1 MRKLYNISESFVNSD
16 KYDFLS
22 DLAKDKKVQNLREKL
37 LGGMYSDSAINLV
50 KNLIPQ
56 DSESVHSREE
66 FINYLKSP
74 EFDQE
79 FEIIQDL
86 VWLNPDEIYPTIT
99 EFLICLGF
107 EADQDFLKKDP
118 KTVEFLR
125 IYSEFISHLG
135 YKELNKYIVDSY
147 PQYFKKIA

>member
-1 MRKLYNISESFVNSD
+1 MRKLYTVSESFVNSD

-22 DLAKDKKVQNLREKL
+22 DLAKDQKVQNLREKL
-37 LGGMYSDSAINLV
+37 LGGMYSDSAINLA
-50 KNLIPQ
+50 KNLIPEN
-56 DSESVHSREE
+56 SESAHSRKE
-66 FINYLKSP
+66 FIEYLKSP
-74 EFDQE
+74 EFSQE
-79 FEIIQDL
+79 FDVIQDL
-86 VWLNPDEIYPTIT
+86 VWLNPDEIYGTLT
-99 EFLICLGF
+99 EFLICLGY

-135 YKELNKYIVDSY
+135 YLELNKHVVDSY

>member
-1 MRKLYNISESFVNSD
+1 MRKLYNTSESFVNSD
-16 KYDFLS
+16 KYEYLS
-22 DLAKDKKVQNLREKL
+22 DLANDQKVQNLRVKL
-37 LGGMYSDSAINLV
+37 LGGMYSDSAINLA
-50 KNLIPQ
+50 KNLIPA
-56 DSESVHSREE
+56 DAESAHSREE
-66 FINYLKSP
+66 FIVYLKSP
-74 EFDQE
+74 EFEQE
-79 FEIIQDL
+79 FDIIQDL
-86 VWLNPDEIYPTIT
+86 IWLNPDEIYPTIT

-125 IYSEFISHLG
+125 IYSEFISKLG

>member
-1 MRKLYNISESFVNSD
+1 MRKLYNTSESFVNSD
-16 KYDFLS
+16 KYEYLS
-22 DLAKDKKVQNLREKL
+22 DLANDQKVHDLRVKL
-37 LGGMYSDSAINLV
+37 LGGMYSDSAINLA
-50 KNLIPQ
+50 KNLIPA
-56 DSESVHSREE
+56 DAESAHSREE
-66 FINYLKSP
+66 FIVYLKSP
-74 EFDQE
+74 EFEQE
-79 FEIIQDL
+79 FDIIQDL
-86 VWLNPDEIYPTIT
+86 IWLNPDEIYPTIT

-125 IYSEFISHLG
+125 IYSEFISKLG

>member
-1 MRKLYNISESFVNSD
+1 MRKLYNTSESFINSD
-16 KYDFLS
+16 KYDFLAK
-22 DLAKDKKVQNLREKL
+22 LADDQKVQKLRETL
-37 LGGMYSDSAINLV
+37 LSGMYSDSAINLA
-50 KNLIPQ
+50 KNLIPA
-56 DSESVHSREE
+56 DAESARSREE
-66 FINYLKSP
+66 FIMYLKSP
-74 EFDQE
+74 EFSQE

-86 VWLNPDEIYPTIT
+86 IWLNPDEIYPTIT

-107 EADQDFLKKDP
+107 EAGQDFLKKDP

>member
-1 MRKLYNISESFVNSD
+1 MRKLYNTSESFVNSD
-16 KYDFLS
+16 KYEF
-22 DLAKDKKVQNLREKL
+22 LAKLADDSKVQILREKL
-37 LGGMYSDSAINLV
+37 LEGMYSDSAINLA
-50 KNLIPQ
+50 KNMIPK
-56 DSESVHSREE
+56 DSESAHSREE
-66 FINYLKSP
+66 FINYIKSP
-74 EFDQE
+74 EFAQE
-79 FEIIQDL
+79 FDIIQDL

-135 YKELNKYIVDSY
+135 YLELNKYIVDSY